1 MKADVRC
8 KPEEQRPGAVP
19 LPEDGAGQRPREL
32 ELRVVSS
39 DLDLDALQP
48 AWAALHRS
56 AGSSVFMSYEWQ
68 RTWWKHVGR
77 RAAGAELH
85 VVVLS
90 AGGQVVCIA
99 PLFIQVSRAFGIVK
113 LRRLAF
119 AGTGLSDH
127 LEVLV
132 TPGLE
137 DRCFERIASHLAE
150 RSASFD
156 VIALA
161 DVPDASATHARLYE
175 ALRRAGF
182 DGQRFVSE
190 YCPRTQLA
198 DTWKGTLAAFD
209 GSRRRQLAKRTR
221 QLTERFRVEL
231 EITRREEDVAR
242 DVDAFIA
249 MHQQRWVSVGKKGVY
264 GAPHVAAFQ
273 REVAELF
280 FRRGWLFLAFLRL
293 DGARVVALCGF
304 EHRNELAYYLNG
316 VADAGEAS
324 RLSPGLVMHCL
335 CMEELIAR
343 GVRVYDFLRGTERYK
358 YECGAVDV
366 PNWSLLMFRGGSRLA
381 KAKNALALLSEALLR
396 RFEEERLSFL
406 HQRRT
411 HGLFSREMARHVAR
425 RASATLR
432 DGTRKLRFPERAL
445 TLEKARHAAPAAEG
459 ANRREVDR

>member
-1 MKADVRC
+1 
-8 KPEEQRPGAVP
+8 
-19 LPEDGAGQRPREL
+19 
-32 ELRVVSS
+32 
-39 DLDLDALQP
+39 
-48 AWAALHRS
+48 
-56 AGSSVFMSYEWQ
+56 MSYEWQ

-77 RAAGAELH
+77 RAPGVQLH
-85 VVVLS
+85 VVVLT

-99 PLFIQVSRAFGIVK
+99 PLFIHAGRAFGLVK

-119 AGTGLSDH
+119 VGTGLSDH

-150 RSASFD
+150 RSATFD
-156 VIALA
+156 VISLA
-161 DVPDASATHARLYE
+161 DVPDPSATHAGLYE
-175 ALRRAGF
+175 ALRRKGF
-182 DGQRFVSE
+182 AGQRFVGE

-198 DTWKGTLAAFD
+198 DTWKGTLEGFD
-209 GSRRRQLAKRTR
+209 GSHRRQLAKRTR
-221 QLTERFRVEL
+221 QLKERFRVEL

-249 MHQQRWVSVGKKGVY
+249 MHQQRWTSVGKKGIY
-264 GAPHVAAFQ
+264 DAPHVAAFQ

-304 EHRNELAYYLNG
+304 QHRNELAYYLNG
-316 VADAGEAS
+316 VADAGDAS
-324 RLSPGLVMHCL
+324 RFSPGLVMHCL

-366 PNWSLLMFRGGSRLA
+366 PNWSLLMFRDGARLA
-381 KAKNALALLSEALLR
+381 KVRNALALLSEALLR
-396 RFEEERLSFL
+396 RLEDERLAFL
-406 HQRRT
+406 HQRRN
-411 HGLFSREMARHVAR
+411 HGLFSREVARHLMR
-425 RASATLR
+425 RAAATLR
-432 DGTRKLRFPERAL
+432 DGTKKLRAPERAL
-445 TLEKARHAAPAAEG
+445 TVGK
-459 ANRREVDR
+459 ANRREGDR